1 MDFQSFSKINRFK
14 DIVFTLMRYGFGD
27 IISRLDLPEKILP
40 VPIKK
45 QWATDKNTW
54 ERIRLV
60 LTDLGPTFV
69 KFGQILSLR
78 ADLIPH
84 ELVLELSKLQ
94 DQVQPESFEAIK
106 NQIEKSMEKPLEE
119 VFADFEPQPLAAASL
134 AQVHRAV
141 LKKDKTVVAVKVQRP
156 GIRQTI
162 RNDLDI
168 LATLARQVHERL
180 ETLKVYDLP
189 LLVEELRRLLTR
201 ELDFTL
207 EGKNIRLARSN
218 FAGDPEV
225 VYPAVF
231 TDESTSRVLIMELV
245 RGTKLRQAVDLPLA
259 QKKRLA
265 QIGLRALMQQVLMN
279 GFFHA
284 DPHPGNIYVLDD
296 GRISFL
302 DWGMVGRV
310 TPDMQARIIAL
321 IEGIVDRDSEAI
333 MELILS
339 LSENTQVKNREELQ
353 RDILD
358 VLDEFYAVPLSEIN
372 ISQLLMLITEAI
384 QRHQI
389 RIKADMAVMIKAM
402 ITGEGTVR
410 MLYPELNVVAEAE
423 PFVRKMALKKYS
435 PRELQKQ
442 TRKLLGQFFQMQKA
456 LPLQLNHVMGKL
468 ERDELSIGFEHK
480 RLEGLRMTLD
490 QIANRLTLGII
501 TAAMII
507 GSSMIVTTGVKP
519 LLFGYP
525 ALGLV
530 GYLLSAF
537 FGAWLAFEII
547 RKRKM

>member
-45 QWATDKNTW
+45 QWATDRNTW

-265 QIGLRALMQQVLMN
+265 QIGLRALMQQVLMD

-490 QIANRLTLGII
+490 QIANRLTLGIV

>member
-1 MDFQSFSKINRFK
+1 MDFHSFSKINRFK

-27 IISRLDLPEKILP
+27 VISRLDLPEKILP
-40 VPIKK
+40 FPIKK
-45 QWATDKNTW
+45 QWATEKSTW

-69 KFGQILSLR
+69 KFGQIMSLR

-94 DQVQPESFEAIK
+94 DEVQPETYEAIK
-106 NQIEKSMEKPLEE
+106 DQIEKSLEKPLGD
-119 VFADFEPQPLAAASL
+119 VFADFEPRPLAAASL

-162 RNDLDI
+162 KSDLEI
-168 LATLARQVHERL
+168 LATLARQAHERL

-201 ELDFTL
+201 ELDFTQ
-207 EGKNIRLARSN
+207 EGKNIRLARAN
-218 FAGDPEV
+218 FAEDRDIV
-225 VYPAVF
+225 LPAVY
-231 TDESTSRVLIMELV
+231 TEESSSRVLVMELV
-245 RGTKLRQAVDLPLA
+245 RGTKLRMALDLPLER
-259 QKKRLA
+259 KKHLA
-265 QIGLRALMQQVLMN
+265 QIGLRALMQQILVD

-284 DPHPGNIYVLDD
+284 DPHPGNIYVLED
-296 GRISFL
+296 GRVSFL

-310 TPDMQARIIAL
+310 TPDMQARVIAL
-321 IEGIVDRDSEAI
+321 IEAVVDRDSEVI

-339 LSENTQVKNREELQ
+339 LSEGNKVKNKEELQ

-358 VLDEFYAVPLSEIN
+358 VLDEFYAVPLREIN

-389 RIKADMAVMIKAM
+389 RIKSDMAVMLKSI

-410 MLYPELNVVAEAE
+410 MLYPELNVVAEAG
-423 PFVRKMALKKYS
+423 PWVKKMALRKYS

-456 LPLQLNHVMGKL
+456 LPQQLNHVMGKL

>member
-106 NQIEKSMEKPLEE
+106 TQIEKSMEKPLEE

-265 QIGLRALMQQVLMN
+265 QIGLRALMQQVLMD

-490 QIANRLTLGII
+490 QIANRLTLGIV

-530 GYLLSAF
+530 GYLQSAF

>member
-106 NQIEKSMEKPLEE
+106 TQIEKSMEKPLEE

-265 QIGLRALMQQVLMN
+265 QIGLRALMQQVLMD

-490 QIANRLTLGII
+490 QIANRLTLGIV

>member
-1 MDFQSFSKINRFK
+1 LDFQSFSKINRFK

-45 QWATDKNTW
+45 QWATEKNTW

-69 KFGQILSLR
+69 KFGQIMSLR
-78 ADLIPH
+78 ADLIPR

-94 DQVQPESFEAIK
+94 DEVQPESFEAIK
-106 NQIEKSMEKPLEE
+106 GQIERSLEKPLDE
-119 VFADFEPQPLAAASL
+119 VFADFEPESLAAASL

-162 RNDLDI
+162 RSDLEI
-168 LATLARQVHERL
+168 LATLARQIHERL
-180 ETLKVYDLP
+180 ETLKVYDFP

-207 EGKNIRLARSN
+207 EGKNIRLARAN
-218 FAGDPEV
+218 FADDPDITF
-225 VYPAVF
+225 PAVF
-231 TDESTSRVLIMELV
+231 TEESTSRVLVMELV
-245 RGTKLRQAVDLPLA
+245 RGTKLRKALDLPLE
-259 QKKRLA
+259 QKKHLA
-265 QIGLRALMQQVLMN
+265 QLGLRALMQQIMVD

-284 DPHPGNIYVLDD
+284 DPHPGNIYVLND

-310 TPDMQARIIAL
+310 TPDMQARVIAL

-339 LSENTQVKNREELQ
+339 LSENTTVKNKEELQ
-353 RDILD
+353 RDIMD
-358 VLDEFYAVPLSEIN
+358 VLDEFYAVPLNEIN

-384 QRHQI
+384 QRHRI
-389 RIKADMAVMIKAM
+389 RIKPDMAVMLKAI
-402 ITGEGTVR
+402 ITGEGTIR
-410 MLYPELNVVAEAE
+410 LLYPELNVVAEAE
-423 PFVRKMALKKYS
+423 PWIRKIALQKYS
-435 PRELQKQ
+435 PRKLQKQ
-442 TRKLLGQFFQMQKA
+442 TRKLLSQFFQMQKD
-456 LPLQLNHVMGKL
+456 LPVQLNHIMGKL

-501 TAAMII
+501 TASMII

-530 GYLLSAF
+530 GYVLSAF